1 MRPMRPAKA
10 WGTGWGGDPARL
22 RSRHVGHL
30 AVIGAWRFRFVSPK
44 PRPLTTT
51 RLGSHGWKA
60 KGGAVASGV
69 PVDRVAAR
77 NDPQREHA
85 TRLALSFYFFYLPYL

>member
-10 WGTGWGGDPARL
+10 WGTGGGGDPARL

-44 PRPLTTT
+44 PLPLTTT
-51 RLGSHGWKA
+51 RLASHGLKA
-60 KGGAVASGV
+60 KGGARQH
-69 PVDRVAAR
+69 PAR
-77 NDPQREHA
+77 QLTALRPATTRNANPQRDW
-85 TRLALSFYFFYLPYL
+85 R